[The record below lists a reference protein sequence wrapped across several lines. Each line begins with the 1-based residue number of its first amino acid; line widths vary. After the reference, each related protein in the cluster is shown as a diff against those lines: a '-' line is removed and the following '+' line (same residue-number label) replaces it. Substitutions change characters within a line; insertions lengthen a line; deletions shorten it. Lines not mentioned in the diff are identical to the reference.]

1 MCTKLISLVCVLV
14 LASASYGVVIGDFG
28 NGTDGLD
35 GWTNESGSESTLS
48 VSATG
53 ATLGSTALKV
63 EVQGSAWYN
72 HIADKVLD
80 TGQIAS
86 ILDGT
91 YTKFSVDVT
100 RFAAEGWST
109 TDAGWGWWTPE
120 SRLFCSLSAG
130 AYNQYRVFKTVGSG
144 REMLGAN
151 WYPST
156 LNSGGTFIAPGML
169 PWRNGVQYAD
179 PDGTLTAEWLLAG
192 EVANLKA
199 QLTDQGYIYNAN
211 GDLGLDGMDIRL
223 LANVT
228 CWNGPGPSTYY
239 LDNAQ
244 LTPEPATMV
253 LLGLGGLALIRRKR

>member
-1 MCTKLISLVCVLV
+1 MCKKLVSFVCVLA
-14 LASASYGVVIGDFG
+14 LASASYGEVIGDWG
-28 NGTDGLD
+28 SGLD
-35 GWTNESGSESTLS
+35 GWVDQG
-48 VSATG
+48 G
-53 ATLGSTALKV
+53 ATLSDSTMGLKV
-63 EVQGSAWYN
+63 AVQGAAWYN
-72 HIADKVLD
+72 PIVDKVLN

-109 TDAGWGWWTPE
+109 VDAGWGWWTPE
-120 SRLFCSLSAG
+120 SRLFFSLSAG
-130 AYNQYRVFKTVGSG
+130 AYNQYNVFKAVGSG
-144 REMLGAN
+144 REILGAN

-156 LNSGGTFIAPGML
+156 ILDVYAPDNHL

-179 PDGTLTAEWLLAG
+179 PDGMLTAEWLLAG

-199 QLTDQGYIYNAN
+199 QLTDQGYIYDAEGNI
-211 GDLGLDGMDIRL
+211 GLAGMDLKLI
-223 LANVT
+223 ANVT
-228 CWNGPGPSTYY
+228 CWNGVGPSTYY

-253 LLGLGGLALIRRKR
+253 LLGLGSLALLRKRKA